1 MRDIEQVRPAQ
12 TRLKT
17 VDTLVNELEQER
29 RNLLGEISDIRS
41 VRITAKQKAV
51 KELNRRLEG
60 KLRIM
65 IVPDG
70 LRKPLREFL
79 QGLPGIGE
87 GKTKWVD
94 EAEDLTVMGLA
105 AAIREGKEALLGKGW
120 ALTSG
125 LAETLNRMMPA
136 TALRFG
142 SH

>member
-1 MRDIEQVRPAQ
+1 MAGKDGREIGHAYQRLLRDIEQVRPAH

-17 VDTLVNELEQER
+17 VNTLVNELEQAR

-51 KELNRRLEG
+51 KELNRRLAR

-105 AAIREGKEALLGKGW
+105 AAIREERRLSW
-120 ALTSG
+120 ERDG
-125 LAETLNRMMPA
+125 L
-136 TALRFG
+136 
-142 SH
+142 